1 MERRI
6 SPSKRLK
13 SHSVTLGVEEQLHFR
28 PPQSI
33 GTLLYSS
40 TVLIWNSEVA
50 AIRDIASPTSGLKP
64 CPGLENRADYCSS
77 TNQSIL
83 KYRNDWCGFEVP
95 GKKERGK
102 ERCSVAP
109 LLSEMILCRSAIES
123 AAPTQRGAERKAEST
138 SQLQIDAVAA

>member
-1 MERRI
+1 MKPSSTWKQQAMRLQFLQRPEITAKGSRHVDEIHAMERRI

-28 PPQSI
+28 PPRSV

-64 CPGLENRADYCSS
+64 CPGLADYCSS

-95 GKKERGK
+95 GKKGGK
-102 ERCSVAP
+102 
-109 LLSEMILCRSAIES
+109 
-123 AAPTQRGAERKAEST
+123 RGAASYHYCP
-138 SQLQIDAVAA
+138 